1 MNVGVIFQV
10 MKALVVRDYDLLAD
24 APELLKAVS
33 TAPHNPDLI
42 LSNRGNLL
50 HGYKGP
56 AIVQDELSL
65 KLVN

>member
-1 MNVGVIFQV
+1 MNVGVVFQA

-24 APELLKAVS
+24 APALLKAIT

-42 LSNRGNLL
+42 LSNPGNLL
-50 HGYKGP
+50 HSPNTMK
-56 AIVQDELSL
+56 VFQEELSL